1 MKMTNKP
8 SDYNTDSN
16 AQVTDEE
23 LNKVSGGGID
33 PLINLTGPEVVKGSF
48 GSMTRLNLIIDPAN
62 PAIVPK

>member
-8 SDYNTDSN
+8 SDHKVDSN

-33 PLINLTGPEVVKGSF
+33 PLINLTGPEIVKGSF
-48 GSMTRLNLIIDPAN
+48 GSMVHLNPIIDPAN